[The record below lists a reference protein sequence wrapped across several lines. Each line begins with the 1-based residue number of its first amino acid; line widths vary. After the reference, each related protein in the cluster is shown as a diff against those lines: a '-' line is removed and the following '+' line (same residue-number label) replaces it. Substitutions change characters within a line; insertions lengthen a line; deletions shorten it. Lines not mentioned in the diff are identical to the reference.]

1 MHQVDPFVA
10 TDQAQAVDAAEAFP
24 RHGAYIEDPELV
36 ERGLARPGPNS
47 GAHRATKRGLDLM
60 LAVLA
65 LVVLLPVIALVA
77 LLIKLDTPGPVF
89 FRQRRIGRRGH
100 EFGMI
105 KFRTMV
111 DGADDRKGEVR
122 HLNQAA
128 DGLFKIHADPRTTRV
143 GSWLRKT
150 SLDELPQLLQVLTGE
165 MSIVGPRPLIPEED
179 VQIQGPYRC
188 RTQVRPGMTG
198 PWQVAGSSRVPID
211 EMMELDRD
219 YVENW
224 TVWRDVSLIMQT
236 IPHVVMRRGV

>member
-1 MHQVDPFVA
+1 MHHVDQSVA
-10 TDQAQAVDAAEAFP
+10 PEQAQAVDAAEAFP
-24 RHGAYIEDPELV
+24 RHRAYTEDARV
-36 ERGLARPGPNS
+36 ADRRLARP
-47 GAHRATKRGLDLM
+47 AAERRDEAIKRGLDLVF
-60 LAVLA
+60 ASLA
-65 LVVLLPVIALVA
+65 LVVLLPVIVLVA
-77 LLIKLDTPGPVF
+77 VLIKFDSPGPVF
-89 FRQRRIGRRGH
+89 FRQQRIGRRCH
-100 EFGMI
+100 RFGML

-111 DGADDRKGEVR
+111 DGADDRKHEVR

-128 DGLFKIHADPRTTRV
+128 DGLFKIHSDPRTTRV

-198 PWQVAGSSRVPID
+198 PWQVAGSSQVPID

-224 TVWRDVSLIMQT
+224 TAWRDVSLIVRT

>member
-1 MHQVDPFVA
+1 LQHGETIVKSE
-10 TDQAQAVDAAEAFP
+10 QAQTVEVAEQLGHVGRYPDGLAAE
-24 RHGAYIEDPELV
+24 RSLS
-36 ERGLARPGPNS
+36 RGQS
-47 GAHRATKRGLDLM
+47 RASAAIKRGLDIALSIT
-60 LAVLA
+60 A
-65 LVVLLPVIALVA
+65 LVVLAPAIAVISLM
-77 LLIKLDTPGPVF
+77 IKLDSPGPLL
-89 FRQRRIGRRGH
+89 FRQKRIGRYGNP
-100 EFGMI
+100 FGML

-224 TVWRDVSLIMQT
+224 TAWRDVSLIMRT